1 MLHYNALPPRE
12 GIVTDKDILT
22 MSRREVMRLHL
33 LHQALEKKLTQKEAA
48 DLMELSERQV
58 RRLLQRVRR
67 DGESGICHRARGQPS
82 NHRLPPPLKA
92 RALVLFQ
99 QQYRDFN
106 LVHATEKLAEC
117 HGIPL
122 HAETLRLWLRAAGLP
137 YKHRQ
142 ARAHRRW
149 RARKAH
155 RGELL
160 QFDGSHHD
168 WFEGRG
174 PRCVFLGA
182 IDDATNTVLGRFY
195 EYEGT
200 WPALDCL
207 QRYIRRYGIPQA
219 IYLDRHTTYKSPAPP
234 TLDEQLRDAVP
245 LSQVE
250 QSLAALGIRVI
261 HAHSPQAKGRVERL
275 FQTLQDRLV
284 RELRLRG
291 ISSVA
296 AANAFLR
303 TYLPAHNRRFRQ
315 PPAAPAD
322 LHRPAPPRRAL
333 DQIFCIRTPRR
344 VRPDF
349 TVVHAGQR
357 YQIDQATRAQ
367 QITVEERLDG
377 TLRLVYRG
385 QPLRYHPLPRRF
397 SPAPAPPPPPVPRQP
412 AWRPPP
418 EHPWRR
424 RLLPKRPIGEGLT
437 VARAD
442 P

>member
-1 MLHYNALPPRE
+1 M
-12 GIVTDKDILT
+12 TDKDMLT
-22 MSRREVMRLHL
+22 MSRREAMRLHL
-33 LHQALEKKLTQKEAA
+33 LHQALERKLTQHEAA
-48 DLMELSERQV
+48 QLMQLSERQV

-67 DGESGICHRARGQPS
+67 DGDGGICHRARGRAS
-82 NHRLPPPLKA
+82 NHRLPPQLKA
-92 RALVLFQ
+92 RVLMLFQ
-99 QQYRDFN
+99 KEYRDFN

-117 HGIPL
+117 HGITL
-122 HAETLRLWLRAAGLP
+122 HAETLRLWLRAAGLA
-137 YKHRQ
+137 YKQRK

-149 RARKAH
+149 RERKAH

-195 EYEGT
+195 AYEGT
-200 WPALDCL
+200 WPAMDCL

-234 TLDEQLRDAVP
+234 TLEEQLRDEAP
-245 LSQVE
+245 RSHVE
-250 QSLAALGIRVI
+250 KSLAALGITVI

-291 ISSVA
+291 IQSVA
-296 AANAFLR
+296 EANAFLQA
-303 TYLPAHNRRFRQ
+303 YLPAHNRRFCQ

-322 LHRPAPPRRAL
+322 LHRPAPPRRTL
-333 DQIFCIRTPRR
+333 DQIFCLRTPRT

-349 TVVHAGQR
+349 TVVHDGTR
-357 YQIDQATRAQ
+357 YQIDQPTRAKQ
-367 QITVEERLDG
+367 VRVEERLDG
-377 TLRLVYRG
+377 TLQLLYRG
-385 QPLRYHPLPRRF
+385 QPLPYHSLPPPLAAAPTPQPPRVPRR
-397 SPAPAPPPPPVPRQP
+397 PT
-412 AWRPPP
+412 WTPPP

-424 RLLPKRPIGEGLT
+424 RLLRKRPRGEGLIA
-437 VARAD
+437 AR
-442 P
+442 PVP